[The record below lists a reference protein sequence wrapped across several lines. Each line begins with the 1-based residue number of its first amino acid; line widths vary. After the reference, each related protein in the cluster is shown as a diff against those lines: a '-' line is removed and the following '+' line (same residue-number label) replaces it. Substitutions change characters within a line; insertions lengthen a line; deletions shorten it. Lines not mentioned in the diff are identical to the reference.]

1 MTINRQSKEFTKQ
14 EIYKLTH
21 NRSTSLKDAVGQQL
35 TVTDWIQY
43 SDRNQRG
50 EDVEILVL
58 VTADGYYSTI
68 SQTFDREFADIAEA
82 FSMPV
87 QICVVGGKTKNGR
100 DFITCE
106 LA

>member
-1 MTINRQSKEFTKQ
+1 MNINRQSRDFTKA
-14 EIYKLTH
+14 EAYKLTH
-21 NRSTSLKDAVGQQL
+21 NRSVSLKDVAGQKL

-50 EDVEILVL
+50 EDVEVLVL
-58 VTADGYYSTI
+58 VTDDGYYSTI
-68 SQTFDREFADIAEA
+68 SQTFDRDFADIAEA
-82 FSMPV
+82 FDLPV
-87 QICVVGGKTKNGR
+87 EITVIGGKTKNGR